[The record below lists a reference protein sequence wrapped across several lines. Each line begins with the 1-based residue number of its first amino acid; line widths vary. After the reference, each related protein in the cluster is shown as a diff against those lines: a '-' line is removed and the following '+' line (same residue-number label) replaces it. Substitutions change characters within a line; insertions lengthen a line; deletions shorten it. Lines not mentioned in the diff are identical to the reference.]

1 MRKQG
6 MIMMLAVCMALT
18 GILSGCGSAVGGA
31 AGAASEEKAQIEIDI
46 DLTQMSSTMI
56 YSEVSNMVSE
66 PDDYL
71 GKMIKMEGTFAM
83 YHDDKSGTDYYAC
96 IIQDA
101 TACCAQGIEFELSEE
116 YKNPG
121 SLMTEGDTI
130 TVLGTFDKYMEG
142 DATYLTLRNAE
153 LL

>member
-1 MRKQG
+1 MKKQG
-6 MIMMLAVCMALT
+6 LVVMLAVFMALT
-18 GILSGCGSAVGGA
+18 GVLSGCGTAGGDA
-31 AGAASEEKAQIEIDI
+31 ASAASEEKAQKEIDV

-56 YSEVSNMVSE
+56 YSEVFNMVSE

-83 YHDDKSGTDYYAC
+83 YHDDKSGIDYYAC
-96 IIQDA
+96 IIEDA
-101 TACCAQGIEFELSEE
+101 TACCAQGIEFELSEA

-121 SLMTEGDTI
+121 SYMTEGDTI

-142 DATYLTLRNAE
+142 DATYYTLRDAE